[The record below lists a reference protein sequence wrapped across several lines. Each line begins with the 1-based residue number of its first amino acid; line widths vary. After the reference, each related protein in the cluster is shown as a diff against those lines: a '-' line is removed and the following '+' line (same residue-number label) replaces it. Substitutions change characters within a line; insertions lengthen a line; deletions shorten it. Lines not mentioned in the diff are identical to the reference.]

1 MIKRFRSGQTIVT
14 KDSPKLKPE
23 YRKKAGVIVSV
34 HPNYLSVKF
43 HRMHDS
49 AVLKEDV
56 AEVL

>member
-1 MIKRFRSGQTIVT
+1 MKRFRSGQTIVT

-23 YRKKAGVIVSV
+23 YRKKAGIIISV
-34 HPNYLSVKF
+34 HKNYLTVKF
-43 HRMHDS
+43 HKMHNS